1 MGYRYI
7 LEKYSGRASRYTCP
21 RCGGRHEFTRYID
34 AVTGEALSPVVGK
47 CNHESSCGYH
57 YTPREWFADNP
68 EMGVVG
74 STERIAYTPARR
86 PKVVV
91 PKPVGTIDRRY
102 LDRSMGLESDFATW
116 LSQYFTAEMV
126 RRVAGGY
133 ALGHTRDGRV
143 IFWQQD
149 ITGRIRTG
157 QVMRYNPRI
166 GRRVKGMAGAM
177 DWIHAMLKRRGELP
191 DDFNLR
197 QCLFGEHL
205 LARWPDAI
213 VVLVESAKS
222 AVVSASFMPWFVW
235 LATNGK
241 AGFSAE
247 RCRALARRKVI
258 VIPDLDAHADWSAKA
273 PAIALQVGCE
283 IAVSDFLVRHCTA
296 DHCDTGYDIAD
307 YIIDQ
312 LDDAVPSDCLADKLS
327 GHLETY
333 FIPER
338 LHKLIAGCLK
348 EPFKKIEGR
357 EDGRIN
363 TILIKPLTLN
373 DMTQAQRVGEQ
384 RQTAKFNR
392 MICGISKV

>member
-21 RCGGRHEFTRYID
+21 RCGGRHEFTRYVD

-68 EMGVVG
+68 EAESLAGQA
-74 STERIAYTPARR
+74 SFSSALCPR
-86 PKVVV
+86 VVV
-91 PKPVGTIDRRY
+91 PKPVGTIEKRWFE
-102 LDRSMGLESDFATW
+102 RSLGVKSHFVAW
-116 LSQYFTAEMV
+116 LSRYFTDETLRLVAED
-126 RRVAGGY
+126 Y
-133 ALGHTRDGRV
+133 ALGHTRDSRV

-149 ITGRIRTG
+149 IEGRIRTG
-157 QVMRYNPRI
+157 QVMRYNPRT
-166 GRRVKGMAGAM
+166 GRRVKGRAGAM
-177 DWIHAMLKRRGELP
+177 DWVHAMLKRRGELP
-191 DDFNLR
+191 ADFNLR

-222 AVVSASFMPWFVW
+222 AIVGAALMPWLVW

-247 RCRALARRKVI
+247 RCRALAGRKVI

-273 PAIALQVGCE
+273 SIIAREVGCK
-283 IAVSDFLVRHCTA
+283 ITASDFLIRHCTA

-307 YIIDQ
+307 YSIDQ
-312 LDDAVPSDCLADKLS
+312 LDDDIPPDCLADKLS

-333 FIPER
+333 FIPDR
-338 LHKLIAGCLK
+338 LRQLIAGCLK
-348 EPFKKIEGR
+348 EPFKK
-357 EDGRIN
+357 
-363 TILIKPLTLN
+363 
-373 DMTQAQRVGEQ
+373 
-384 RQTAKFNR
+384 
-392 MICGISKV
+392 